1 MNKNIVFFLKC
12 DCAKLAVIFGRC
24 KFFLSFFCVWARVCQ
39 RLPANMNSMPS
50 STISRS
56 MALARKLRSLK

>member
-1 MNKNIVFFLKC
+1 MNKNIVFSLKC

-24 KFFLSFFCVWARVCQ
+24 KFFVVFCVWARVCQ

>member
-24 KFFLSFFCVWARVCQ
+24 KFFCRFFVFGLVCVSGFLQ
-39 RLPANMNSMPS
+39 
-50 STISRS
+50 I
-56 MALARKLRSLK
+56 